1 MKLRKFTVWAS
12 GFAGVLFVIGGL
24 RDLLAPGFFK
34 PSQAPPS
41 GGEIA
46 FQFVLGA
53 VFLTLAVV
61 TNKSKNQPPAPEK

>member
-1 MKLRKFTVWAS
+1 MKLRKFTIWAS

-34 PSQAPPS
+34 PSQALPS
-41 GGEIA
+41 KGEIA

-53 VFLTLAVV
+53 VFLTLAVL
-61 TNKSKNQPPAPEK
+61 TNKSKNQPPAPGK